1 MTDLT
6 EIHFLL
12 PPKATLPVARCL
24 DKGEDHHPLLH
35 LTITWELGTCCFSL
49 LPPLS
54 LLCYTHLMRQRKMN
68 KQESSTTILFWY
80 KFNHASCSCDHPFTG
95 LSNAISITAVP
106 LSPGARD
113 NWELMVAHFAGV
125 KAGEEYFISVT
136 LNLQLFT
143 CSFNNKHQENT

>member
-1 MTDLT
+1 
-6 EIHFLL
+6 
-12 PPKATLPVARCL
+12 
-24 DKGEDHHPLLH
+24 
-35 LTITWELGTCCFSL
+35 
-49 LPPLS
+49 
-54 LLCYTHLMRQRKMN
+54 MN

-80 KFNHASCSCDHPFTG
+80 KFYHAGCSYDHPFTG

-113 NWELMVAHFAGV
+113 NWELMVARFAGV

-143 CSFNNKHQENT
+143 WSFN